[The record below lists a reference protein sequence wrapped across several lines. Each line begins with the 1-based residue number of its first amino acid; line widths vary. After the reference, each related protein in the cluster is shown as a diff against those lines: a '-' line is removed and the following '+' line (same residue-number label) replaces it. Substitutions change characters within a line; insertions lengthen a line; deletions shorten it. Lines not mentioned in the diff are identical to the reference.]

1 LRQTGG
7 TIAPAYLLLPENRQ
21 PDKKMQQNKKSGG
34 KLHGKAGRHM

>member
-1 LRQTGG
+1 LKNKPKIGKLTEKQ
-7 TIAPAYLLLPENRQ
+7 AQYA